1 MGGPSTFA
9 QTRNDGEIERGM
21 CHAGLSRPA
30 MLLRARSTLA
40 FGSALVAL
48 GAGTAAYAQTT
59 TTTTAT
65 TGPTVTLA
73 QTNEAPTR
81 TVNGV
86 VVDPRAQNLTPLGI
100 NYSDCISNMVL
111 DFSVLLS
118 GFDGTESLQIW
129 ATKTGADC
137 STLVSR
143 GGGGVAPVC
152 WPLPG
157 GIPSGQ
163 VISQQSAEFAIR
175 VQDLIGTQNSPSTT
189 YVAQGAAGCDP
200 SVQGQYTPIPMNI
213 YFVPIDA
220 SGNPTGADLNYSIST
235 DIVGPPPP
243 VVTALG
249 AGETLLIANWTPNTD
264 TDTAGYEVFIDP
276 IPGQVEAGAFD
287 ASSAN
292 QEVLVCPEASTAVA
306 TGGSDDGDDGAD
318 GGDGDNGADSGDGS
332 ASAGASDAGAAAV
345 AGSTDAG
352 CHYEFIAGNSTP
364 SNNATTETCS
374 TTSAALASA
383 IIVDGGASTLETE
396 QFDEAG
402 NLIEAG
408 AVSSAAGI
416 STIPSQYQV
425 VTLAGES
432 NGTAKI
438 TGLIDGVTYNVAVAA
453 VDNSGNVGPA
463 STQEC
468 DYPAPV
474 NDFWDLYRDAGGGAG
489 GGFCALGGPA
499 VGGPPEGGAG
509 TPVGLALAGCA
520 AVAGALAVSR
530 RRGRRA

>member
-1 MGGPSTFA
+1 M
-9 QTRNDGEIERGM
+9 
-21 CHAGLSRPA
+21 H
-30 MLLRARSTLA
+30 LRARSTFA

-48 GAGTAAYAQTT
+48 GAGTRAYAQTT

-65 TGPTVTLA
+65 TGPTVTLVVD
-73 QTNEAPTR
+73 APTR

-86 VVDPRAQNLTPLGI
+86 VVNPRPQNLTPLGI

-111 DFSVLLS
+111 DFSVLLT

-157 GIPSGQ
+157 GIASGQ
-163 VISQQSAEFAIR
+163 VISQQSGEFPIR

-243 VVTALG
+243 IVSALG
-249 AGETLLIANWTPNTD
+249 AGETLLIANWTPNVD
-264 TDTAGYEVFIDP
+264 TDTAGYNVYIDP

-306 TGGSDDGDDGAD
+306 TGSGDNGDDGAD
-318 GGDGDNGADSGDGS
+318 GADDGGDGS
-332 ASAGASDAGAAAV
+332 ASAGAPDAGAPAV
-345 AGSTDAG
+345 AASTDAG

-364 SNNATTETCS
+364 SNNSTTATCS

-383 IIVDGGASTLETE
+383 IIVDGGANTLETE

-438 TGLIDGVTYNVAVAA
+438 TGLVDGVTYNVAVAA

-463 STQEC
+463 SAQEC

-489 GGFCALGGPA
+489 GGFCALGGPT
-499 VGGPPEGGAG
+499 VGGPPAGGAG
-509 TPVGLALAGCA
+509 TPVGLALASCA
-520 AVAGALAVSR
+520 AMASALAISR
-530 RRGRRA
+530 RRGRRV